1 MATEPRQPPSSCSPA
16 SSATYPPWVLLEHY
30 GKDKATGSHTAT
42 DARTFATAR
51 SPTGHLVGVS
61 LRLAAPPAASSICVY
76 YPDGGFDIAGSTVV
90 AAHEDSVLINIGFGE
105 GYHHNTSDYFV
116 YNAGDAGANPP
127 RAPSLSLLPPYYL
140 TKEEMERIH
149 NWSRLEEEGTGLLRR
164 GEDEIAVA
172 ELTIVPAS
180 NATTNEQMEAELH
193 LFRSGQ
199 WSVVRPALVIHG
211 DSHGLLSLWTT
222 HTVLP
227 VGDTQVCWVSLHHGL
242 LFCSVFDES
251 PVLRHVPLPKQ
262 AEEME
267 PHSGPGSS
275 RDVCITSGSMVKF
288 VGIFPRCCCGGTGS
302 THCQHSRHAYTI
314 NTWTLSMDSMVWVMD
329 GMVHGTELWGLHAYE
344 GLPRIPLMLP
354 IVSLVDP
361 HTICFLACEWYH
373 IRDSGDITGW
383 LILVDIKRKAI
394 KSVCRHSDGRLLTD
408 VGQLLP
414 SRVSCYLDSNQ
425 RSSNRVSSAGEG
437 HMDMIPSSPIVVI
450 DEPRANDA
458 GSSALS
464 SCKSSPK
471 PSIMQLSM
479 VLAAFLEI
487 QSYDLDQDDIS
498 KAYTILSHDGRRLKS
513 FLGLPNNLRKDW
525 ILVEIK
531 ATKA

>member
-51 SPTGHLVGVS
+51 SSTGHLVGVS

-116 YNAGDAGANPP
+116 YHAGDAGADPP

-149 NWSRLEEEGTGLLRR
+149 NCSQVPVQRQLEEEGTGLLRR

-199 WSVVRPALVIHG
+199 WSVV
-211 DSHGLLSLWTT
+211 
-222 HTVLP
+222 
-227 VGDTQVCWVSLHHGL
+227 CWVSLHQGL

-251 PVLRHVPLPKQ
+251 PVLWHVPLPKQ

-275 RDVCITSGSMVKF
+275 RDVCITSGSTVKF

-373 IRDSGDITGW
+373 IRDGGDITGW

-394 KSVCRHSDGRLLTD
+394 KSVCRHSDGRLLTN

-425 RSSNRVSSAGEG
+425 SSSNSVSSAGEG

-450 DEPRANDA
+450 DEPQANDA
-458 GSSALS
+458 GSLALS
-464 SCKSSPK
+464 SSKSSAK
-471 PSIMQLSM
+471 ASIMQLSV

-487 QSYDLDQDDIS
+487 QSYGLDQDDIL

-525 ILVEIK
+525 LLVEIK
-531 ATKA
+531 ATEA